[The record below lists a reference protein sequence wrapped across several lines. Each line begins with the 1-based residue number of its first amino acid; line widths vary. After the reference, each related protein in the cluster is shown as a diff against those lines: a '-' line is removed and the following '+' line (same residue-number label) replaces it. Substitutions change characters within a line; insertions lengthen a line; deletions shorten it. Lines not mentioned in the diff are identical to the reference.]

1 MNTEQKIFSLMAVA
15 QDQQKLTAEFIE
27 LQQKELDALRKERKE
42 TASAHARALKNIE
55 SDLSHRFHMGWI
67 MTSTVICLIVAAIIC
82 GSSLLYVQYITRGL
96 ASSEAAYDK
105 MKGYN
110 AELSTCEYKK
120 KSYPCIRVM
129 ASWGGYGDDED
140 YFIIDPK

>member
-1 MNTEQKIFSLMAVA
+1 MAVA

-42 TASAHARALKNIE
+42 TALAHARALKNIE

-67 MTSTVICLIVAAIIC
+67 MTSIVICLTVAAIIC

>member
-27 LQQKELDALRKERKE
+27 LQKQELEDLRKEREE
-42 TASAHARALKNIE
+42 TALAHARTLKKIE
-55 SDLSHRFHMGWI
+55 SKWYSRSYFCWFVM
-67 MTSTVICLIVAAIIC
+67 STVVCFLVGLIIAL
-82 GSSLLYVQYITRGL
+82 GSLVYVRHITDGL
-96 ASSEAAYDK
+96 AESQAAYDK

-129 ASWGGYGDDED
+129 ASWKGYGDERDF
-140 YFIIDPK
+140 FIIDPK